1 MEAFFIFQIYIYIY
15 MDTILDI
22 WKLYFIYLLFLKL
35 RIIEDFVVRNQ
46 RSLFQDKL

>member
-1 MEAFFIFQIYIYIY
+1 MEAFFIFQIYIY